1 MLTRAW
7 AANPPTSLRAD
18 GLSGPAG
25 QFLQA
30 LAANPDEVSLLS
42 TVGIKITPLAYTHA
56 TEAKPATLD
65 FSIEMPAM
73 ADALHGKVALDLKA
87 LKAGPVTLEARL
99 LALQKA
105 LQSGKTTPPKGID
118 AARWKISSSD
128 LWIQF
133 ISP

>member
-7 AANPPTSLRAD
+7 GSQSADFTQID
-18 GLSGPAG
+18 GLSEQAS
-25 QFLQA
+25 QFLLA
-30 LAANPDEVSLLS
+30 LATNPDEVSLLS

-56 TEAKPATLD
+56 TEAKPPTLD

-73 ADALHGKVALDLKA
+73 ADALHGKVALDLKT

-99 LALQKA
+99 FALQKS
-105 LQSGKTTPPKGID
+105 LQSGKATPPKGID